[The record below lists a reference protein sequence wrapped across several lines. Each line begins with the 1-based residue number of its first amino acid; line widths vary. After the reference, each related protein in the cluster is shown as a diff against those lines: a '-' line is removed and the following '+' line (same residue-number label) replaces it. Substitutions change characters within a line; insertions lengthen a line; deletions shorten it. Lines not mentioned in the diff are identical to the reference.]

1 MQERG
6 QLVRQ
11 DLTEEIRDLEGVLS
25 AALGPFGHD
34 FHVDASDGIGNKT
47 ELPWARFCSKEM
59 SPKAT
64 DGFYVVLHFSTD
76 GSGVNIAVGCSSSRF
91 HNGYSIVLPPE
102 ELAERTEWARRIV
115 REERG
120 SLEPF
125 SDAND
130 FGARLPLP
138 KSFEDASA
146 IVKKIAYDDIE
157 DELVVE
163 HLVDAARMLRMIYAA
178 QRQGREL
185 SPADQTE
192 LDILSITRPSSNIAK
207 SQGFGLTA
215 KERKAVELR
224 AMEVAG
230 DWLKGQG
237 YTIKDT
243 SANKPYDFEAKRGEK
258 KLFVE
263 VKGTTSEAADSI
275 AMTHPEV
282 DLHRSQKGSTAL
294 MLVCD
299 IRLQKNRGK
308 PKATGGKLEPLISW
322 DIDEWTLKATAFRV
336 SRQSTD

>member
-185 SPADQTE
+185 S
-192 LDILSITRPSSNIAK
+192 
-207 SQGFGLTA
+207 
-215 KERKAVELR
+215 
-224 AMEVAG
+224 
-230 DWLKGQG
+230 G